1 MTLIER
7 DHELAVIDQLLSDA
21 VDRSGSVVLVEGP
34 PGIGKTALLGAVRD
48 HAAPHDVR
56 QLTAVGGELEQDV
69 PFAIVRQLFEEALR
83 TATGGTR
90 TDLFA
95 GAAGLAAPVFGQR
108 HDQPPAV
115 GDVTYGL
122 YWLCANLAETAPLLL
137 VVDDVHWA
145 DEPSLRFL
153 SHLSRRVA
161 DLPVLL
167 LMAGRTGPLL
177 DEVVRRALG
186 GVRPTPIALDRL
198 SDAAV
203 GVLVRQALS
212 PDADDEFCHACAV
225 ASGGNPFLLAEA
237 LTSLRADGIQPTKT
251 AAPRVE
257 HLAPTTVSRAVL
269 PRIARLGSEAVR
281 FVRALAVLGP
291 TAQPRHLATLA
302 GLSPRAASAL
312 VDALAREAIIT
323 ADPIIE
329 FIHPLVLSAV
339 HTDMTPLHRATEHA
353 TAARILAD
361 GGAAPERIAPHLL
374 ATEPEGAG
382 WVVDVLSDAATS
394 ALGRG
399 APEAAAT
406 YLARARTE
414 PPAQEQRASV
424 AARLGR
430 ALCMAARPREA
441 HDALHDAVALTDTPP
456 ERILLACELGFLM
469 VQAGQE
475 KEAVEAAELARG
487 MLDRHAPTPP
497 LPVQIAFALA
507 DIATIDLPSEW
518 TRRLDQT
525 VSTLDGTGADERMA
539 MSIVAFCAAAMGDR
553 PAPDTARL
561 AARAVDGPLPTRG
574 AWILVT
580 LAGCV
585 LAYTDHFAEALAVF
599 DRGIDAARAL
609 GSESEYRYLTALRSH
624 TVWDT
629 GRLKEAESD
638 ARGALEGSSGEPL
651 SPNAPLA
658 AAMLIDALIERGK
671 LDEATRLLDDYQLGG
686 DQPVHTVI
694 GHIIPIIR
702 ARLLLR
708 LNKPRAALDDLF
720 DCGRTLVDGGY
731 TNPTFTEWRA
741 EAVMAHRALGDTDAA
756 VELAAQNL
764 DLARKFGAPRSIALA
779 LRMAGL
785 VADGD
790 NCLQLLAEAAELLD
804 DSPAELERAYCLIDY
819 GAALRRAGQRKQ
831 ALEPLRAGLDLAARC
846 GAEPLAS
853 RAIEELH
860 TIGARPRRTATT
872 GPDALTASELRV
884 ARIAADGATNREIA
898 QTLFLS
904 KRTVEVHLTNTYRK
918 LGIDT
923 RQQLRSAIAD

>member
-34 PGIGKTALLGAVRD
+34 PGIGKTALLGAVRE
-48 HAAPHDVR
+48 HGVR
-56 QLTAVGGELEQDV
+56 TLTAVGGELEQDV
-69 PFAIVRQLFEEALR
+69 PFAMVRQLFEEALR
-83 TATGGTR
+83 TAPDDTR
-90 TDLFA
+90 RELFA

-108 HDQPPAV
+108 DDQPPPV
-115 GDVTYGL
+115 GDVTHGL

-153 SHLSRRVA
+153 SHLSRRVT

-167 LMAGRTGPLL
+167 LVAGRTGQLL
-177 DEVVRRALG
+177 DEVIRRALG
-186 GVRPTPIALDRL
+186 GVRPTPILLDRL

-251 AAPRVE
+251 AAPHVE

-269 PRIARLGSEAVR
+269 PRIARLGQEAVR

-302 GLSPRAASAL
+302 GLSLSAAAVL
-312 VDALAREAIIT
+312 ADALAREAIIT
-323 ADPIIE
+323 ADPTIE
-329 FIHPLVLSAV
+329 FVHPLVRSAV

-361 GGAAPERIAPHLL
+361 DSATPERIAPHLL
-374 ATEPEGAG
+374 AAEPEGAD
-382 WVVDVLSDAATS
+382 WVVEVLSDAATS

-414 PPAQEQRASV
+414 PPAKDLRASI

-430 ALCMAARPREA
+430 ALCMAARPRAA
-441 HDALHDAVALTDTPP
+441 HDALRDAVALTDTPP
-456 ERILLACELGFLM
+456 ERIMLACELGFLM
-469 VQAGQE
+469 MQSGQG
-475 KEAVEAAELARG
+475 KEAVDAAELARG

-497 LPVQIAFALA
+497 LPVQIAFALS
-507 DIATIDLPSEW
+507 DITTLNLPSVW
-518 TRRLDQT
+518 TSRLNDT
-525 VSTLDGTGADERMA
+525 VSILDGTDEMERMA
-539 MSIVAFCAAAMGDR
+539 MAIVAFGAVAMGDR
-553 PAPDTARL
+553 PAGDAARL
-561 AARAVDGPLPTRG
+561 AARAVDGPLPSS
-574 AWILVT
+574 AWIMVS

-585 LAYTDHFAEALAVF
+585 LAVSDHLTEALDVF

-629 GRLKEAESD
+629 GRLREAESD
-638 ARGALEGSSGEPL
+638 ARGALEDSSGEPQ
-651 SPNAPLA
+651 SPNAPIA
-658 AAMLIDALIERGK
+658 AAMLIDALTERGR
-671 LDEATRLLDDYQLGG
+671 LDEAARVLDDYQLGG
-686 DQPVHTVI
+686 DQPVDTVVA
-694 GHIIPIIR
+694 HVIPIIR
-702 ARLLLR
+702 ARLLRR
-708 LNKPRAALDDLF
+708 LNKPRAALDDLL

-731 TNPTFTEWRA
+731 TNPSFTEWRA
-741 EAVMAHRALGDTDAA
+741 EAVLAHRALGETEAA
-756 VELAAQNL
+756 AELAAQNL
-764 DLARKFGAPRSIALA
+764 ELARKFGAPRSIALA

-790 NCLQLLAEAAELLD
+790 DCLQLFAEATELLD
-804 DSPAELERAYCLIDY
+804 GSPAELERAYCLVDY
-819 GAALRRAGQRKQ
+819 GAALRRAGHRKQ

-846 GAEPLAS
+846 GAEPLAG
-853 RAIEELH
+853 RAIEELR
-860 TIGARPRRTATT
+860 TVGARPRRTAIT

-884 ARIAADGATNREIA
+884 ARIAAEGATNREIA